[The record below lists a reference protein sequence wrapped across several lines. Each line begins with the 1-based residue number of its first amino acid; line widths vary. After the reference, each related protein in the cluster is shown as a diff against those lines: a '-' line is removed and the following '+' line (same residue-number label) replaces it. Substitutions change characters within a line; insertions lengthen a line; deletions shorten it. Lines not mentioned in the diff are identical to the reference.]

1 MRPVRYFADA
11 AAKFIDEDETKGA
24 ADNAQW
30 LLQASEFIGKLAL
43 SNVHDETLK
52 PFVGW
57 CRERGNK
64 SKTINHKLAI
74 VRRVLNLASRKWRDP
89 TTGLT
94 WLETP
99 PLLSM
104 CGVCVAPGATYK
116 KKGLSGSIAFER
128 CIHAIA

>member
-11 AAKFIDEDETKGA
+11 AAKFIDEDTTKGA

-30 LLQASEFIGKLAL
+30 LLQASDFIGKLPL
-43 SNVHDETLK
+43 PNVHDETLK
-52 PFVGW
+52 PFVAW

-74 VRRVLNLASRKWRDP
+74 VRRVLNLAARKWRDP

-99 PLLSM
+99 PLLTMLSN
-104 CGVCVAPGATYK
+104 CDARAP
-116 KKGLSGSIAFER
+116 
-128 CIHAIA
+128 